1 MATLGFLGDARHV
14 AQSSERVAASRVG
27 LVALRGIGQRP
38 GQ

>member
-14 AQSSERVAASRVG
+14 AESSERVG
-27 LVALRGIGQRP
+27 LVALRGIGQKP